1 MMKINI
7 KDNLFP
13 SSFYIAFFLISILIV
28 FNENICRLII
38 RIFTNNLADMPFE
51 LVVSTFDR
59 ILYFLLFGYFILSF
73 VYIIY
78 TENRDKNNFFNK
90 IFPGFFCLIFPFFF
104 QLIIL
109 RYQYLF
115 LWDDAG
121 QYVSIGINLFSGY
134 GLSSGISGAL
144 GGAYFPYLPFSIYQ
158 YSHYLSSIFFGLFWE
173 IFHSLKGIML
183 SVVLLESINC
193 FLLYKISKKLFKS
206 NFYSAAA
213 SFLYFSIVLY
223 ILPLRESLQPIY
235 DQPFSTLVFLLVYLL
250 NKEFVT
256 LKKAFLLG
264 LLLGIGVLIKI
275 TSLFVLFIL
284 VLSFLLYFPKN
295 LKLRLKT
302 AFLATVGFLLFFIP
316 YQIYCLQSRG
326 EVFPSKLTSSFYSL
340 DYILKNNKAGDT
352 LFYKKKENLI
362 NAKDTNVLSSS
373 ENIEIP
379 IVISPM
385 GDEVV
390 ERRPRFHW
398 TEVKGASN
406 YEIEIT
412 TDGGASKIEDNYSY
426 KTILSLNHDLPHTRL
441 RWRVRAWKD
450 MATGKWSPWAYFTP
464 EDTLE
469 QAYVISPKDD
479 DVVERCPRFHWAEVK
494 GASSYEIE
502 ITTDGGA
509 KIEEFY
515 SNKTIFEANYNL
527 PDTRLR
533 WRVRARKDMA
543 TGKWSSWAYFIA
555 EDTLEQAYVISPK
568 GDEVV
573 ERRPRF
579 HWTEVKGASNYE
591 IEITTDGGAKIEE
604 FYSKKITRK
613 AGKDLPAI
621 RFRWRVR
628 ARKDMATGK
637 WSSWAYFTPKTQIKH
652 KLYYQMSFPYLVIIV
667 ISIFLFALYSIFNKK
682 IPRNFSIIF

>member
-1 MMKINI
+1 MKINI

-13 SSFYIAFFLISILIV
+13 SSFFIVFFLISILIV
-28 FNENICRLII
+28 FNENICKLII
-38 RIFTNNLADMPFE
+38 RAFTKNLADLPFE

-73 VYIIY
+73 IYVIYI
-78 TENRDKNNFFNK
+78 ENRDKNNFFNK
-90 IFPGFFCLIFPFFF
+90 IFPGLFCLIFPFFF

-206 NFYSAAA
+206 DFYSTAT

-256 LKKAFLLG
+256 SKKAFRLG

-275 TSLFVLFIL
+275 TSLFVLFVL

-295 LKLRLKT
+295 LKLRLKI
-302 AFLATVGFLLFFIP
+302 AFLATAGFLLFFIP
-316 YQIYCLQSRG
+316 YQIYCLHTQG
-326 EVFPSKLTSSFYSL
+326 EVFPSKRTSSFYSL
-340 DYILKNNKAGDT
+340 NYILKNDKAGDI
-352 LFYKKKENLI
+352 LFYNKKENLI
-362 NAKDTNVLSSS
+362 SAKDTKVLSSS
-373 ENIEIP
+373 ENIEMP
-379 IVISPM
+379 TVISPK

-390 ERRPRFHW
+390 GRRPRFHW
-398 TEVKGASN
+398 T
-406 YEIEIT
+406 
-412 TDGGASKIEDNYSY
+412 
-426 KTILSLNHDLPHTRL
+426 
-441 RWRVRAWKD
+441 
-450 MATGKWSPWAYFTP
+450 
-464 EDTLE
+464 
-469 QAYVISPKDD
+469 
-479 DVVERCPRFHWAEVK
+479 EVK

-515 SNKTIFEANYNL
+515 SNKTILESNYDL
-527 PDTRLR
+527 PVTQLR

-543 TGKWSSWAYFIA
+543 TGKWSSWAYFIP
-555 EDTLEQAYVISPK
+555 EDTLGQAYVISPK
-568 GDEVV
+568 GGEVV

-579 HWTEVKGASNYE
+579 HWTEVKGASKYE
-591 IEITTDGGAKIEE
+591 IEITTDGGAKKEE
-604 FYSKKITRK
+604 FYSNKITRK
-613 AGKDLPAI
+613 ETKE
-621 RFRWRVR
+621 
-628 ARKDMATGK
+628 
-637 WSSWAYFTPKTQIKH
+637 
-652 KLYYQMSFPYLVIIV
+652 
-667 ISIFLFALYSIFNKK
+667 
-682 IPRNFSIIF
+682 